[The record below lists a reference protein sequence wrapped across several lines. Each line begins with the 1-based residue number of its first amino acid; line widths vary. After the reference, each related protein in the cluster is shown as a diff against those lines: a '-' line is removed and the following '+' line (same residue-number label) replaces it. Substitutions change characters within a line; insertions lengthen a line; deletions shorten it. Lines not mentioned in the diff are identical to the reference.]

1 MFRLMDRVS
10 DGIAPMLKC
19 LEDHI
24 IHAGLADMMLA
35 AELITQVTWNLFFEM
50 FEHGKGLFSIPVQSP
65 IELWCWDVLLPLEFF
80 GHVGKCHHL
89 NSQESFKNLLKS
101 FKNPTRILEILKN
114 PSAILRKCSELLKIP
129 KNPWEICWNPSKFS
143 WKSWRIPKNPSSFI
157 IIILLLFTIT
167 IITTTIWL
175 DYC

>member
-89 NSQESFKNLLKS
+89 NSQESFKN
-101 FKNPTRILEILKN
+101 PTRILEILKN